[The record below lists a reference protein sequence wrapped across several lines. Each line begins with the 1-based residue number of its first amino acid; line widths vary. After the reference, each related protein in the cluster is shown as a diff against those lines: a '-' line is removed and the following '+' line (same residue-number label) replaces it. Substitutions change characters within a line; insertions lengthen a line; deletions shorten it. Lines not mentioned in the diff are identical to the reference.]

1 MFKLN
6 YIYPSGVECYHN
18 PTSVQLITEIGR
30 GCPIL
35 KPSNQLL
42 FIRERERFVLNF
54 SHLDKSRWSLFLAF
68 RLHFLLSGATG
79 SNPET
84 T

>member
-1 MFKLN
+1 MLPQPNKCAVD
-6 YIYPSGVECYHN
+6 YGDRERV
-18 PTSVQLITEIGR
+18 
-30 GCPIL
+30 PIL

-42 FIRERERFVLNF
+42 FIKERERFVLNF
-54 SHLDKSRWSLFLAF
+54 SHLDKSRWSLFLPF